1 MLAAMDVSELMAAPV
16 VKTSARETL
25 CGAAARMR
33 DHGIGALAVVD
44 EDDELVGI
52 VTERDLLRAMADG
65 RPPRTTPVEW
75 YLSPVPVT
83 IAPDADCAAA
93 ARLMVQH
100 EIRHV
105 PVTRRGRPVGMLSA
119 RDLLLVEAWRREV
132 AAAAT

>member
-1 MLAAMDVSELMAAPV
+1 MLAAMDVSELMTAPV
-16 VKTSARETL
+16 VKTTARDSL

-44 EDDELVGI
+44 DAGVLAGI
-52 VTERDLLRAMADG
+52 VTERDMLRATADG

-75 YLSPVPVT
+75 YMSRVPVT
-83 IAPDADCAAA
+83 IEPDTDCAAA

-100 EIRHV
+100 EVRHL
-105 PVTRRGRPVGMLSA
+105 PVTRDGRPVGMLSA

-132 AAAAT
+132 AAAV

>member
-1 MLAAMDVSELMAAPV
+1 MLAAMDVSELMTAPV
-16 VKTSARETL
+16 VRATARDTL

-44 EDDELVGI
+44 EDGELIGV

-75 YLSPVPVT
+75 YTSRAPVT
-83 IAPDADCAAA
+83 IEPDADSSTA

-100 EIRHV
+100 EIRHL
-105 PVTRRGRPVGMLSA
+105 PVTRDGRPVGMLSA

-132 AAAAT
+132 AAAG